1 MQGVNQDDAVLRLLW
16 AATGLL
22 LRLKN
27 VACMQASLGG
37 MLRLLLVGILNL
49 CVAAYILSTACS
61 SCKF

>member
-16 AATGLL
+16 AATG
-22 LRLKN
+22 LKN

-61 SCKF
+61 SCRF